1 MGITIIT
8 VGSLTYAMKARK
20 ILRAKGITTRLVK
33 LDSALTEYGC
43 GYGIELPSYESYN
56 VYTILKE
63 NGINYSIYKN
73 GSK

>member
-8 VGSLTYAMKARK
+8 VGSMTYAIKARK

-43 GYGIELPSYESYN
+43 SYGIEFRSHESYN
-56 VYTILKE
+56 VYEALKK
-63 NGINYSIYKN
+63 NGINYSIYRN
-73 GSK
+73 G